1 MPASIHPPVRLSIV
15 LDEESY
21 REGGDQLARRFGA
34 VAPTEVVRADK
45 GSQRAN
51 VLRFDVGD
59 DAVTAEAD
67 VDALWRDVLAS
78 RENDARRVN
87 GARPVS
93 FTWAEVRFGTGPVIA
108 VRMKGSAIPEEAAGF
123 VARARAL
130 LAAGAFGSDPVA
142 AIRIPACA
150 SIAAQR
156 ADAGLTVKPSAPAS
170 GSNEPLRALGREER
184 GSSSA
189 RDIVEAIEAATGAD
203 GMPSGGNA
211 ATDPD
216 GQNAWAADEVERDE
230 PSRAEIDAA
239 LAEAEE
245 ALRRGTDPV
254 SVALEGRG
262 ANVQRGASRAS
273 DGAFAATGRRRAAA
287 EEPAPSLVAAD
298 PNAEACAL
306 VDEDVPDNLDYRVWN
321 VAYADGTSVRYDSVL
336 GEALLD

>member
-78 RENDARRVN
+78 WLDEEFVETLAARENDARRVN

-170 GSNEPLRALGREER
+170 GSNEPLRALGRE
-184 GSSSA
+184 
-189 RDIVEAIEAATGAD
+189 AIEAATGAD
-203 GMPSGGNA
+203 GTPSGGNA
-211 ATDPD
+211 AADPD

-245 ALRRGTDPV
+245 ALRRGADPV

-262 ANVQRGASRAS
+262 ADAQRGASRAS
-273 DGAFAATGRRRAAA
+273 DGASAAAGWQRVAA

-298 PNAEACAL
+298 PSAEACAL
-306 VDEDVPDNLDYRVWN
+306 VDEDVPESLDYRIWN

>member
-1 MPASIHPPVRLSIV
+1 M
-15 LDEESY
+15 
-21 REGGDQLARRFGA
+21 
-34 VAPTEVVRADK
+34 
-45 GSQRAN
+45 
-51 VLRFDVGD
+51 
-59 DAVTAEAD
+59 
-67 VDALWRDVLAS
+67 
-78 RENDARRVN
+78 
-87 GARPVS
+87 
-93 FTWAEVRFGTGPVIA
+93 RFGTGPVIA
-108 VRMKGSAIPEEAAGF
+108 VRMKGSSIPEEAAGF

-130 LAAGAFGSDPVA
+130 LAAGAFGSDTVA

-156 ADAGLTVKPSAPAS
+156 ADAGLAAGPSAPAS
-170 GSNEPLRALGREER
+170 GSDEPLRALGREER

-203 GMPSGGNA
+203 GTPSGGNA
-211 ATDPD
+211 AADPD

-245 ALRRGTDPV
+245 ALRRGADPV

-262 ANVQRGASRAS
+262 ADAQRGASRAS
-273 DGAFAATGRRRAAA
+273 DGASAAAGWQRVAA

-298 PNAEACAL
+298 PSAEACAL
-306 VDEDVPDNLDYRVWN
+306 VDEDVPESLDYRIWN